1 MGQSHPMVKVIES
14 LARSRPTL
22 PTVRASVPLPV
33 RRAGGAVARMVSF
46 DGLSDGGDHFALV
59 FDCPDATEGPWVRLH
74 SECVTG
80 DVLGSARCDCGDQL
94 DAALARFG
102 RDGGALI
109 YLRQEGRGIGLKS
122 KLDAYALQDKG
133 VDTFA
138 ANEALG
144 LPADA
149 REYRVAAEMLLALG
163 FEKVRILTANPAKVQ
178 QLRDAGVEVAAVEA
192 LPQTPTPW
200 NRRYLEAKQRHFAAL
215 QPK

>member
-1 MGQSHPMVKVIES
+1 MALDSIVT
-14 LARSRPTL
+14 RL
-22 PTVRASVPLPV
+22 PTRHNVRASVPLPV
-33 RRAGGAVARMVSF
+33 RRAGGAVARMVTF

-59 FDCPDATEGPWVRLH
+59 FDCPDAMEGPWVRLH

-102 RDGGALI
+102 REGGVLV

-149 REYRVAAEMLLALG
+149 REYRVAAEMLMALG
-163 FEKVRILTANPAKVQ
+163 LKKVRLLTANPTKVLQ
-178 QLRDAGVEVAAVEA
+178 IREAGIEVAAAEA

>member
-1 MGQSHPMVKVIES
+1 MALES
-14 LARSRPTL
+14 VVTRLPTL
-22 PTVRASVPLPV
+22 PGIRVSVPLPV
-33 RRAGGAVARMVSF
+33 RRAGGAVARMVTF

-59 FDCPDATEGPWVRLH
+59 FDCPDAVEGPWVRLH

-102 RDGGALI
+102 RDGGVLV

-149 REYRVAAEMLLALG
+149 REYRIAAEMLMALG
-163 FEKVRILTANPAKVQ
+163 LKRVRLLTANPVKVQ
-178 QLRDAGVEVAAVEA
+178 QIRDAGIEVAAAEA

-215 QPK
+215 QSK